1 MDGVVI
7 RQAGRA
13 DAPLVAALA
22 IQAARVDG
30 LLPEPG
36 FFDRYARAWL
46 ASREHHPVWWAESR
60 GQHAGL
66 LVATRTFALP
76 WPERTLGGSLRLERV
91 FVREDQP
98 AGAVTRALRSA
109 AREWAAARAIRDV
122 QLG

>member
-7 RQAGRA
+7 RQAGRT

-22 IQAARVDG
+22 IQAARADG
-30 LLPEPG
+30 IVPEPG

-46 ASREHHPVWWAESR
+46 ASRDHHPAWWAEAG

-76 WPERTLGGSLRLERV
+76 WPERPPGGSLRVERV
-91 FVREDQP
+91 FVRDDQP
-98 AGAVTRALRSA
+98 VDAITTALHAA
-109 AREWAAARAIRDV
+109 AREWAAARGIRDI